1 MQLVLISTAIFF
13 AIRDRRQGR
22 PGKNT
27 IDRGLQGNAWLDG
40 PQEGYV
46 DYSGSRTQREAE
58 EEEDSVAPDEQTPLV
73 GNRRH

>member
-13 AIRDRRQGR
+13 AVRDSRQGR
-22 PGKNT
+22 SGKNT

-40 PQEGYV
+40 PQEAYV

-58 EEEDSVAPDEQTPLV
+58 EEESVAPDEQTPLV
-73 GNRRH
+73 GDRRH